1 MKYSQLLG
9 CIAVVLLAAVCYL
22 PWSYIEEN
30 NILITGM
37 SAPGTLFGKPGLMH
51 FVLGGVLIIL
61 FLIPRLW
68 AKRTN
73 VFFGAVNLAWSVRNY
88 ILLSTCYMG
97 ECPKL
102 RYGIYLEILLCIG
115 ILFMTFLPDL
125 KKLERQNTSY

>member
-51 FVLGGVLIIL
+51 FVLGGVLIIF